1 MHFHIFRPSLNLQLV
16 SDKNWMSGALTQIS
30 LRNVIHC
37 AKGKIEI
44 GSGGADLYSNMTLK
58 GFFCVSGSGY
68 VSQERL
74 CCAEN
79 TLKWLSVQMG
89 VKFIG

>member
-44 GSGGADLYSNMTLK
+44 GSGGADL
-58 GFFCVSGSGY
+58 
-68 VSQERL
+68 
-74 CCAEN
+74 
-79 TLKWLSVQMG
+79 
-89 VKFIG
+89 